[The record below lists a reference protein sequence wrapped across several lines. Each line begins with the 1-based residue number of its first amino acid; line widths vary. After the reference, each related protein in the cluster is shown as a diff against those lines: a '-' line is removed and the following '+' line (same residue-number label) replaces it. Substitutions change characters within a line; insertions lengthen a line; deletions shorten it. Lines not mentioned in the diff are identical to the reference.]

1 MILSSLVLFSVCN
14 VLVESGKAPLI
25 GPKHPPTKGAVWPKP
40 QSQTFQNGYYT
51 FDPDKFSVRVIG
63 NNCTILSNRIRHYI
77 YQFKQMKQ
85 IGNKYKET
93 DVPTVHKRQIVE
105 EIPADNIR
113 HRLTTGGES
122 LSFFFQ
128 EEAPRNL
135 GRIST
140 LRVNLLAPCEE
151 RPYLDMDES
160 YTLDVTTSATLS
172 SASVWGILRGLETF
186 SQLFYFTDDFTE
198 IRINSTEVSDAPAYK
213 HRGLLLDTSRH
224 YIPVKDI
231 LLTIDTLAMNKMNV
245 FHWHIVD
252 DQSFPYQSEKF
263 PDLSARG
270 AYHKSMVYTKADI
283 ESIVNYATERGV
295 RVIPEFDV
303 PGHTSSWGAAY
314 PSLLTECYS
323 YGKVTSLGPMNPTRN
338 TTYKLLRDLFQEV
351 QGVFPDHYIHVGGDE
366 VELNCWQSNPEIQRW
381 MNENNVSSTSMLHS
395 YFMSRTLPLLQPRSE
410 AIVWQEVYD
419 EGVELTNSTLIHFW
433 QNWGNPGWK
442 MQTALSQGFRV
453 LFSSYW
459 YLDHLDQTFEKMLKT
474 DPRQL
479 ATGYYRDDLNL
490 QNLYGG
496 EACMWGEVID
506 ETNMHSRVWPRA
518 SAVAERLWSGPPV
531 DTSEDTLRRIEEHT
545 CRMKRRGVPAA
556 PPTGPGFCL
565 A

>member
-1 MILSSLVLFSVCN
+1 MLLSSLVLFCVCN
-14 VLVESGKAPLI
+14 VLVESGVAPLI

-93 DVPTVHKRQIVE
+93 DIPTIQKRQIVE

-224 YIPVKDI
+224 YIP
-231 LLTIDTLAMNKMNV
+231 
-245 FHWHIVD
+245 
-252 DQSFPYQSEKF
+252 SEKF

-442 MQTALSQGFRV
+442 MQTALSQGFRAVFLV
-453 LFSSYW
+453 LV
-459 YLDHLDQTFEKMLKT
+459 LGPLDQTFEKMLKT
-474 DPRQL
+474 DLVSWLL
-479 ATGYYRDDLNL
+479 ATI
-490 QNLYGG
+490 
-496 EACMWGEVID
+496 A
-506 ETNMHSRVWPRA
+506 T
-518 SAVAERLWSGPPV
+518 
-531 DTSEDTLRRIEEHT
+531 T
-545 CRMKRRGVPAA
+545 
-556 PPTGPGFCL
+556 
-565 A
+565 